1 MTTDTNELSSAV
13 QKLVELSK
21 QITEARKDMKVL
33 VAAEKKLKEQVKSSM
48 VSQDIDTINLKK
60 GKISVKKSSRK
71 QSMTKSNI
79 IDGLRKFFNGDEDI
93 LQKCLAVINENL
105 PVKESTSLTLSGI
118 KESTSD

>member
-1 MTTDTNELSSAV
+1 MTDTSELSNNV

-21 QITEARKDMKVL
+21 QIAEARKDMKVL
-33 VAAEKKLKEQVKSSM
+33 IAAEKKLKEQVKSSM
-48 VSQDIDTINLKK
+48 ITQDIDTINLKK
-60 GKISVKKSSRK
+60 GKISVKKSVRK
-71 QSMTKSNI
+71 QSMTKTNI
-79 IDGLRKFFNGDEDI
+79 VDGLRKFFNGDEDT

>member
-1 MTTDTNELSSAV
+1 MTDTTELSSNV

-21 QITEARKDMKVL
+21 QIAEARKDMKVL

-60 GKISVKKSSRK
+60 GKISVKKSTRK
-71 QSMTKSNI
+71 SSMTKANI
-79 IDGLRKFFNGDEDI
+79 VDGLRKFFNGDEDT
-93 LQKCLAVINENL
+93 LQRCLAVINENL

>member
-1 MTTDTNELSSAV
+1 MTDTNELSSAV

-33 VAAEKKLKEQVKSSM
+33 VEAEKKLKEQVKSSM

-60 GKISVKKSSRK
+60 GKISVKKSTRK

-79 IDGLRKFFNGDEDI
+79 IEGLRKFFNGYDDT
-93 LQKCLAVINENL
+93 LQKCLAIINENL

>member
-1 MTTDTNELSSAV
+1 MTDTNELASAV

-33 VAAEKKLKEQVKSSM
+33 VEAEKKLKEQVKSSM

-60 GKISVKKSSRK
+60 GKISVKKSTRK

-79 IDGLRKFFNGDEDI
+79 IEGLRKFFNGDEDT
-93 LQKCLAVINENL
+93 LQKCLAIINENL

>member
-1 MTTDTNELSSAV
+1 MTDTTELSSNV

-21 QITEARKDMKVL
+21 QIAEARKDMKVL
-33 VAAEKKLKEQVKSSM
+33 ITAEKKLKEQVKTSM

-60 GKISVKKSSRK
+60 GKISVKKTTRK
-71 QSMTKSNI
+71 QSMTKTNI
-79 IDGLRKFFNGDEDI
+79 VDGLRKFFNGDEDT

-105 PVKESTSLTLSGI
+105 PVKESTSLTLTGI

>member
-1 MTTDTNELSSAV
+1 MTDTTELSSNV
-13 QKLVELSK
+13 QKLVELAK

-60 GKISVKKSSRK
+60 GKIRVKKTTRK
-71 QSMTKSNI
+71 SSMTKTNI
-79 IDGLRKFFNGDEDI
+79 VDGLRKFFNGDEDS

-105 PVKESTSLTLSGI
+105 PVKETTSLTLSGI
-118 KESTSD
+118 KDSTSD

>member
-1 MTTDTNELSSAV
+1 MTDTNELSSAV

-33 VAAEKKLKEQVKSSM
+33 VQAEKKLKEQVKSSM

-60 GKISVKKSSRK
+60 GKISVKKSTRK

-79 IDGLRKFFNGDEDI
+79 IEGLRKFFNGDEDT
-93 LQKCLAVINENL
+93 LQKCLAIINENL

>member
-1 MTTDTNELSSAV
+1 MTDTTELSSNV
-13 QKLVELSK
+13 QKLVELAK

-60 GKISVKKSSRK
+60 GKISVKKSTRK
-71 QSMTKSNI
+71 SSMTKTNI
-79 IDGLRKFFNGDEDI
+79 VDGLRKFFNGDEDS

-105 PVKESTSLTLSGI
+105 PVKETTSLTLSGI
-118 KESTSD
+118 KDSTSD

>member
-1 MTTDTNELSSAV
+1 MTDTTELSSNV

-21 QITEARKDMKVL
+21 QIAEARKDMKVL

-71 QSMTKSNI
+71 SSMTKANI
-79 IDGLRKFFNGDEDI
+79 VDGLRKFFNGDEDT

>member
-1 MTTDTNELSSAV
+1 MTDTNELSSAV

-33 VAAEKKLKEQVKSSM
+33 VEAEKKLKEQVKSSI

-60 GKISVKKSSRK
+60 GKISVKKSTRK

-79 IDGLRKFFNGDEDI
+79 IEGLRKFFNGDEDT
-93 LQKCLAVINENL
+93 LQKCLAIINENL

>member
-1 MTTDTNELSSAV
+1 MTDTTELSSNV

-21 QITEARKDMKVL
+21 QIAEARKDMKVL

-48 VSQDIDTINLKK
+48 VSQVIDTINLKK
-60 GKISVKKSSRK
+60 GKISVKKSTRK
-71 QSMTKSNI
+71 SSMTKANI
-79 IDGLRKFFNGDEDI
+79 VDGLRKFFNGDEDT

>member
-1 MTTDTNELSSAV
+1 MTDTTELSSNV

-21 QITEARKDMKVL
+21 QIAEARKDMKVL

-60 GKISVKKSSRK
+60 GKISVKKSTRK
-71 QSMTKSNI
+71 SSMTKVNI
-79 IDGLRKFFNGDEDI
+79 VEGLRKFFNGDEDM

>member
-1 MTTDTNELSSAV
+1 MSDTTELSSNV

-21 QITEARKDMKVL
+21 QIAEARKDMKVL

-48 VSQDIDTINLKK
+48 VSQEIDTINLKK
-60 GKISVKKSSRK
+60 GKISVKKSTRK
-71 QSMTKSNI
+71 SSMTKTNI
-79 IDGLRKFFNGDEDI
+79 IDGLRKFFNGDEDT

-105 PVKESTSLTLSGI
+105 PVKESTSLSLSGI

>member
-1 MTTDTNELSSAV
+1 MTDTNELSSAV

-33 VAAEKKLKEQVKSSM
+33 VEAEKKMKEQVKSSM

-60 GKISVKKSSRK
+60 GKISVKKSTRK

-79 IDGLRKFFNGDEDI
+79 IEGLRKFFNGDEDT
-93 LQKCLAVINENL
+93 LQKCLAIINENL